1 MFFRNGPTRATKL
14 EFPPEFDLPLYRKL
28 HADLAHLNDTKLNY
42 HYEIHGSKEG
52 RVSNALKTR
61 SDFINLIPPS
71 AKTLEIGPFCAPL
84 LRGPAISYFDV
95 LDKEHLIERART
107 IGLEH
112 SNCPNIDY
120 VSESG
125 DLRIVTEKFDV
136 VVSSHAIEHQPNL
149 IRHLADVEYTL
160 KPGGFYFLV
169 IPDKYYCFDHF
180 IPESTL
186 AGVIDAHFQDS
197 KVHSLRSVI
206 EHRALTTHN
215 DPQRHWRGDH
225 GDITSL
231 IAGRVQSAIEEYQAA
246 GGAYIDVHAWYFCP
260 ASFRRL
266 LAALNETSYTRLNV
280 ERVYNTLWG
289 HFEFW
294 AILRKPV

>member
-1 MFFRNGPTRATKL
+1 MFFRPEPTRATKL

-28 HADLAHLNDTKLNY
+28 HGDLAHFDDTKLNY

-52 RVSNALKTR
+52 RQSNALKAR
-61 SDFINLIPPS
+61 ADFINLIPAS

-84 LRGPAISYFDV
+84 LTGLTISYFDV

-112 SNCPNIDY
+112 SNCPDIDY
-120 VSESG
+120 VSDSG

-136 VVSSHAIEHQPNL
+136 VVSSHTIEHQPNL
-149 IRHLADVEYTL
+149 IRHLADVEYL
-160 KPGGFYFLV
+160 LNPGGFYFLV

-186 AGVIDAHFQDS
+186 AGVIDAYFQDS

-206 EHRALTTHN
+206 EHHALTTHN

-225 GDITSL
+225 GDITSS
-231 IAGRVQSAIEEYQAA
+231 IAGRVKSAIEKYQTAR
-246 GGAYIDVHAWYFCP
+246 GAYIDVHAWYFCP

-266 LAALNETSYTRLNV
+266 LTALNETSYTRLNV
-280 ERVYNTLWG
+280 QRVYNTLWG

-294 AILRKPV
+294 AILRKPL